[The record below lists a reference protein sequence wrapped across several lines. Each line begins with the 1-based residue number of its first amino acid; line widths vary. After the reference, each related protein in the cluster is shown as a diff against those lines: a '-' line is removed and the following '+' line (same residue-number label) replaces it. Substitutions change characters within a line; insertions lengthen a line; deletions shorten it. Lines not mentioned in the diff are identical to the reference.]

1 MREGEDRCAGDE
13 SSERSG
19 DQHKEKESVRGL
31 GKWKKVSSF
40 RWKVK
45 NQSQIQWKLWR
56 FTKNEGVRNNVNRES
71 EWR

>member
-1 MREGEDRCAGDE
+1 MREGEDRCAGAE

-31 GKWKKVSSF
+31 RKWEKVSYF

-45 NQSQIQWKLWR
+45 NQL
-56 FTKNEGVRNNVNRES
+56 ES
-71 EWR
+71 DSVETLEIYRK